1 MKKYEKPVL
10 EVAVFTSEDFITV
23 SGGGGLKVDSG
34 KLSVGENTINF

>member
-23 SGGGGLKVDSG
+23 SGGGLKVNSG
-34 KLSVGENTINF
+34 KLSVGENIINF